1 MGVGGTHKDR
11 EDLANLEHKLGAGV
25 SWEPG
30 ELGAGCGFCLAPN
43 SHPLFVFLP
52 GCTQPSQ
59 PDGFDSP
66 RPPTQCPVAPLA
78 GHTLPFLW
86 RFLARWLQSLV
97 DCLLC
102 AEGPPGG
109 PKRVNL

>member
-52 GCTQPSQ
+52 GCIQPSQ
-59 PDGFDSP
+59 PDVLTLQGP
-66 RPPTQCPVAPLA
+66 QPNAQWPPWLA
-78 GHTLPFLW
+78 MLFPSCGV
-86 RFLARWLQSLV
+86 S
-97 DCLLC
+97 
-102 AEGPPGG
+102 
-109 PKRVNL
+109 